1 MDPSVFLPIIK
12 QVLNIFWQIFSVWW
26 WLPLPFILFPQLKF
40 IYEWYI
46 NDTYWS
52 KANWMVLE
60 VKIAKEIDRPLKA
73 MEQVIANFWTLYDPA
88 DFKERWFE
96 GKYLLNFSLE
106 IASIDGKIHFF
117 IYLPG
122 VMRKAFESAIY
133 SQYPEVE
140 IEQAMDYTRMVPQ
153 DIPNRDWDMWACNFK
168 MMKKRCYPIKTY
180 LNFFEPTQEI
190 EEERRVDPLAVLLE
204 GMSRLKVGEQL
215 WFQIVLKPI
224 LLDNENDWKV
234 EGREELAKLLKRPV
248 PGKDDRTILGEA
260 FNLLVHDQEPFKD
273 TEEKAEPLLP
283 PELHLSPGEKDM
295 VQAIENK
302 MAKHGFEATVR
313 MVLLGK
319 KDVFFKPNLRLVL
332 NLSSGVSTINLN
344 GLKPFMTTKVVAPA
358 FFRNQRIY
366 IKKRKLFVRYRSRWG
381 YYFPKHVKGQNH
393 GHIILNPEEIATLWH
408 FPGKAAMPAAGLE
421 TIESKKAGPPSN
433 LPIG

>member
-1 MDPSVFLPIIK
+1 MDPSAFLPIIK
-12 QVLNIFWQIFSVWW
+12 SILSIFWQIFSVWW
-26 WLPLPFILFPQLKF
+26 WLPLPFILFPKLKF

-46 NDTYWS
+46 NDIYWS
-52 KANWMVLE
+52 KANWTVLE

-122 VMRKAFESAIY
+122 AMRKAFESAIY

-140 IEQAMDYTRMVPQ
+140 IEQVMDYTRLVPQ
-153 DIPNRDWDMWACNFK
+153 DVPNKEWDMWACNFK

-180 LNFFEPTQEI
+180 MNFFEPTQEI

-204 GMSRLKVGEQL
+204 GMSRLNPGEQL
-215 WFQIVLKPI
+215 WFQIMLKPT
-224 LLDNENDWKV
+224 LKDDEDDWRE
-234 EGREELAKLLKRPV
+234 EGREELAKLLKRPL
-248 PGKDDRTILGEA
+248 PEKDNKTIVGEA
-260 FNLLVHDQEPFKD
+260 YNLLFHDKEPFKG
-273 TEEKAEPLLP
+273 EEKVEPLLP
-283 PELHLSPGEKDM
+283 PELHLSPGEKEM

-302 MAKHGFEATVR
+302 MAKHGFQATIR
-313 MVLLGK
+313 MILLGK
-319 KDVFFKPNLRLVL
+319 RDVFFKPNLRLVL

-358 FFRNQRIY
+358 FFRDQRLY
-366 IKKRKLFVRYRSRWG
+366 IRKRKIFTRYKSRWP
-381 YYFPKHVKGQNH
+381 YFFPKPIPGRRGGTLV
-393 GHIILNPEEIATLWH
+393 LNPEEIATLWH
-408 FPGKAAMPAAGLE
+408 FPGKAAMPASGLE
-421 TIESKKAGPPSN
+421 TIESKKAGPPAN

>member
-1 MDPSVFLPIIK
+1 MDPVYFAQITKGILGILWSVFK
-12 QVLNIFWQIFSVWW
+12 VWW
-26 WLPLPFILFPQLKF
+26 WLPLPFIIFPKLKF
-40 IYEWYI
+40 IYEWYM
-46 NDTYWS
+46 NDVYWG

-60 VKIAKEIDRPLKA
+60 VKIPKEIDRPLKA
-73 MEQVIANFWTLYDPA
+73 MEQVISNFWTLYDPP

-106 IASIDGKIHFF
+106 IASIDGKIHFY

-122 VMRKAFESAIY
+122 AMRKAFESAIY

-140 IEQAMDYTRMVPQ
+140 IEQVMDYTRMVPQ
-153 DIPNRDWDMWACNFK
+153 DIPNKDWDMWACNFK

-180 LNFFEPTQEI
+180 LSFFEPTQEI

-204 GMSRLKVGEQL
+204 GMSRLRPGEQL
-215 WFQIVLKPI
+215 WFQVILKPI
-224 LLDNENDWKV
+224 LLDSENDWKV
-234 EGREELAKLLKRPV
+234 EGREELSKLLKRPLPV
-248 PGKDDRTILGEA
+248 KDNKTIVGEA
-260 FNLLVHDQEPFKD
+260 YNLLVHDKEPFKG
-273 TEEKAEPLLP
+273 EEKVEPLLP
-283 PELHLSPGEKDM
+283 PELHLSPGEREI
-295 VQAIENK
+295 VQGIENK
-302 MAKHGFEATVR
+302 MSKHGFETIIR
-313 MVLLGK
+313 MILLGK

-358 FFRNQRIY
+358 FYRDKRLY
-366 IKKRKLFVRYRSRWG
+366 IKKRKLFRRYLSRWA
-381 YYFPKHVKGQNH
+381 YFFPKTVPGQSH
-393 GHIILNPEEIATLWH
+393 GHLVLNPEEIATLWH

-421 TIESKKAGPPSN
+421 TIESKKAGPPAN

>member
-1 MDPSVFLPIIK
+1 MDISIIK
-12 QVLNIFWQIFSVWW
+12 EVLNIIWQVFSVWW
-26 WLPLPFILFPQLKF
+26 WLPLPFFLFPKLKS

-46 NDTYWS
+46 NDIYWS

-117 IYLPG
+117 VYLPG
-122 VMRKAFESAIY
+122 AMRKAFESAIY

-140 IEQAMDYTRMVPQ
+140 IEQVMDYTRMVPQ
-153 DIPNRDWDMWACNFK
+153 DIPNKDWDMWACNFK

-204 GMSRLKVGEQL
+204 GMSRLRQGEQL
-215 WFQIVLKPI
+215 WFQVMLKPI
-224 LLDNENDWKV
+224 LLDSEDDWKK
-234 EGREELAKLLKRPV
+234 EGEKELSRLLKRPLPV
-248 PGKDDRTILGEA
+248 EDNKTIVGEA
-260 FNLLVHDQEPFKD
+260 YNLLLHNKEPFKS
-273 TEEKAEPLLP
+273 EEKVEPLLP

-302 MAKHGFEATVR
+302 MAKSGFQATIR
-313 MVLLGK
+313 MILLGK
-319 KDVFFKPNLRLVL
+319 RDVFFKPNLRLVL
-332 NLSSGVSTINLN
+332 NLSSGVSTVNLN
-344 GLKPFMTTKVVAPA
+344 GLKPFMTTKVVPPA
-358 FFRNQRIY
+358 FYRDQRLY
-366 IKKRKLFVRYRSRWG
+366 IKKRKLFRRYLSRWS
-381 YYFPKHVKGQNH
+381 YNFPQQPGGTLV
-393 GHIILNPEEIATLWH
+393 LNPEEIATLWH
-408 FPGKAAMPAAGLE
+408 FPGKAAMPAAGIE
-421 TIESKKAGPPSN
+421 TIESKKAGPPAN